1 MSILIIAPSAGCALS
16 VLVHTAHL
24 TMPHAPRKEL
34 RHQPGDPEGQ
44 PWHVY
49 LDDGIE
55 LNFWRKF
62 ATKPE
67 ALQAELPYV
76 RQSRRVR
83 VQIEPTHWGLTEQCV
98 EDGRI
103 TSLSVGGCF
112 LATAVAV
119 MPGQVIYLR
128 FNLPRRSGQ
137 AGVPRL
143 LQAQVRYHFA
153 PAVGLGLQF
162 LNLTEADE
170 ANLARYVADT
180 ARSLRAAAKAGSEQV

>member
-1 MSILIIAPSAGCALS
+1 
-16 VLVHTAHL
+16 
-24 TMPHAPRKEL
+24 MPHAPRKEL
-34 RHQPGDPEGQ
+34 RHQPGDPDGR

-49 LDDGIE
+49 LDDGVE

-62 ATKPE
+62 TTKPE

-83 VQIEPTHWGLTEQCV
+83 VQIEPAHWGLTEQCS
-98 EDGRI
+98 EEGRI

-112 LATAVAV
+112 LATAATVR
-119 MPGQVIYLR
+119 PGQVIYLR
-128 FNLPRRSGQ
+128 FDLPRKSGR

-143 LQAQVRYHFA
+143 LRAQVRYHFA

-180 ARSLRAAAKAGSEQV
+180 VRRLRAAAESGAG

>member
-1 MSILIIAPSAGCALS
+1 MLP
-16 VLVHTAHL
+16 
-24 TMPHAPRKEL
+24 PRKEL
-34 RHQPGDPEGQ
+34 HQQPADPDGQ

-49 LDDGIE
+49 LDDGVA

-83 VQIEPTHWGLTEQCV
+83 VNIAPTHWGLTEQCL

-112 LATAVAV
+112 LATEMTVA
-119 MPGQVIYLR
+119 PGQVVYLR
-128 FNLPRRSGQ
+128 FALPRKPGQ

-153 PAVGLGLQF
+153 PAIGLGLQF

-170 ANLARYVADT
+170 RNLARYVADT
-180 ARSLRAAAKAGSEQV
+180 VRSLRAASKRRPEQAQSPEDV